1 MGRRWIISSANQ
13 APLDRV
19 LALINQNGDR
29 AQGRLFIVRGEAGA
43 GTSAFASRLRA
54 LLDSRQARTLYVPR
68 MPFNSDFVFSSH
80 VLKSLGLPPSA
91 ALTSGR
97 RVERHYKAAM
107 QLRRY
112 EAVIC
117 EDAHD
122 FFHKHQPKV
131 QGIFDS
137 IQALTQPPYSHCVVL
152 CGLHDPLTAVG
163 HKATAMGIEVTFFD
177 LEAMSCDRSYLTFV
191 RDVIAANQGHRFPPY
206 LPEANAT
213 VSARTSPKTVNNPET
228 PEIPETPETPETHE
242 RLVAS
247 ESAPLA
253 ADTKLNE
260 LPILSSS
267 ESALAAEQ
275 AVLGAASF
283 MALKQSP
290 LTAQGINV
298 QMLHEHTKGL
308 IGNTVSVLKGLLV
321 AVEIAEQATAG
332 DKVRRDVGMET
343 ALTEAVIGGNGSPLK
358 VDISA
363 LPTMDDHDGEGTPY
377 PTATSGGLQLLL
389 PIGPPVVHQMEI
401 QLELALDMPLNVHT
415 GPKAS
420 IIAKGEMN
428 SAMQQSFT
436 RSIRPLE
443 PAKSIVTP
451 SVGDTSGS
459 PETHAWEAAAI
470 RTSTM
475 SAACNKTT
483 QGSIHKKRKLFQN
496 LLAPIYD
503 ETLGSWLDRNAN
515 TGQASMIHQGFLDWC
530 MGLLRLENES
540 SKLSAGE
547 GAYEAPWARPSALDE
562 QDGQTRPWDPNA
574 LLGTSRSRTMGMTIK
589 ELEYDD
595 LYRSESF
602 LNVFP
607 RPLAVHLAE
616 RFTLPANATA
626 QHDNRRY
633 CAQCL
638 ADDVMGMK
646 APALRRSW
654 RDRGAAV
661 CTEHRQPVLL
671 QQLEKGHL
679 SKPAG
684 AWQAYIQQT
693 LNGHFDHGVGLV
705 SRHSSGY
712 QSASNETRVC
722 RAVRRI
728 QDWVANSPA
737 TPSVQH
743 PSKYC
748 LYFILGFFLYQP
760 NLVSD
765 GGVARWFFKGMRG
778 DKLDTPRYCKPTVS
792 QMVKNIETAAP
803 RSLAVGYLLLG
814 TAFNLLAESEMD
826 LLRRELHFTEALFPK
841 NRDELKLMA
850 LCFQRY
856 HLTAV
861 WGSAVAS
868 LPAGDLLHLEWL
880 FNKS

>member
-1 MGRRWIISSANQ
+1 MGRRWIGSSANQ
-13 APLDRV
+13 ASLDRV
-19 LALINQNGDR
+19 LALINQNGNR

-54 LLDSRQARTLYVPR
+54 LLDSRHARTLYVPR

-80 VLKSLGLPPSA
+80 VLKSLGLPPSV

-112 EAVIC
+112 GAVVC

-131 QGIFDS
+131 QGIYDS

-152 CGLHDPLTAVG
+152 CGLYDTLTAVG

-177 LEAMSCDRSYLTFV
+177 LEAMSCDLSYLTFV
-191 RDVIAANQGHRFPPY
+191 RDVIVANQGHRFPPY

-213 VSARTSPKTVNNPET
+213 ALARTSTKTVNNPET
-228 PEIPETPETPETHE
+228 PETPRMPETHE
-242 RLVAS
+242 RLDTPKS
-247 ESAPLA
+247 PSLA

-283 MALKQSP
+283 MALNQSP
-290 LTAQGINV
+290 LTAQGIDV
-298 QMLHEHTKGL
+298 RMLHEHTKGL
-308 IGNTVSVLKGLLV
+308 IGNTVSMLKGLLV
-321 AVEIAEQATAG
+321 DAEIAEQATAG
-332 DKVRRDVGMET
+332 DKVSRDVGMET
-343 ALTEAVIGGNGSPLK
+343 ALTEAVIGGNGSASK
-358 VDISA
+358 VDIPA
-363 LPTMDDHDGEGTPY
+363 LPSMDDHAGDGTLYPAETP
-377 PTATSGGLQLLL
+377 GGLQLLL
-389 PIGPPVVHQMEI
+389 PIGPPAVHQMEI

-420 IIAKGEMN
+420 IIAQGEMN
-428 SAMQQSFT
+428 SAIQQSST
-436 RSIRPLE
+436 RSIRQLK

-470 RTSTM
+470 RTTRM
-475 SAACNKTT
+475 SAACNKTP
-483 QGSIHKKRKLFQN
+483 QGSIYKKRKLFQD
-496 LLAPIYD
+496 LLTPIYD

-515 TGQASMIHQGFLDWC
+515 AGQASMIHQGFLDWC

-547 GAYEAPWARPSALDE
+547 GAYEAPWVRPTALDE

-574 LLGTSRSRTMGMTIK
+574 LLGTSRLRAIGVTVK

-616 RFTLPANATA
+616 RFTLPVNATA

-638 ADDVMGMK
+638 AGDVMGMK
-646 APALRRSW
+646 APALRRAW

-684 AWQAYIQQT
+684 AWQAFIQQT

-737 TPSVQH
+737 IPSVQH

-778 DKLDTPRYCKPTVS
+778 DRLDTPRYCKPTVS
-792 QMVKNIETAAP
+792 QMIKNIETAAP

-814 TAFNLLAESEMD
+814 TSFNLLAESETD

-841 NRDELKLMA
+841 NRHELKLMA

-861 WGSAVAS
+861 WESAVAS
-868 LPAGDLLHLEWL
+868 LPAGDLIHLEWL
-880 FNKS
+880 FDKS

>member
-1 MGRRWIISSANQ
+1 MGRRWIGSSANQ
-13 APLDRV
+13 ASLDRV
-19 LALINQNGDR
+19 LALINQNGNR

-80 VLKSLGLPPSA
+80 VLKSLGLPPSV

-97 RVERHYKAAM
+97 RVERHYKTAM

-112 EAVIC
+112 EAVVC

-131 QGIFDS
+131 QGIYDS

-152 CGLHDPLTAVG
+152 CGLYDTLTVVG

-177 LEAMSCDRSYLTFV
+177 LEAMSCDLSYLTFV
-191 RDVIAANQGHRFPPY
+191 RDVIVANQGHRFPPY

-213 VSARTSPKTVNNPET
+213 ALARTSPKTVNNPEI
-228 PEIPETPETPETHE
+228 PEIPETPETRE
-242 RLVAS
+242 RLDAPK
-247 ESAPLA
+247 SATLA
-253 ADTKLNE
+253 ADTKLTE
-260 LPILSSS
+260 LPILSSK
-267 ESALAAEQ
+267 SALAAVQ

-290 LTAQGINV
+290 LTAQGIDV
-298 QMLHEHTKGL
+298 RMLHEHTKGL
-308 IGNTVSVLKGLLV
+308 IGNTVSVLKGLL
-321 AVEIAEQATAG
+321 ADVEIAEQATVG
-332 DKVRRDVGMET
+332 VKVRRDVGTES
-343 ALTEAVIGGNGSPLK
+343 ALTEAGIGANTPAFK
-358 VDISA
+358 VDVSA
-363 LPTMDDHDGEGTPY
+363 LPAMGDHDGDGVPYLSETP
-377 PTATSGGLQLLL
+377 GGLQLLL
-389 PIGPPVVHQMEI
+389 PIGPPMVHQMEI
-401 QLELALDMPLNVHT
+401 QLELALDMSLNVQT

-420 IIAKGEMN
+420 VIPQSEMY
-428 SAMQQSFT
+428 SAMQQRLTS
-436 RSIRPLE
+436 SIRQLE
-443 PAKSIVTP
+443 PPKTIITP

-459 PETHAWEAAAI
+459 LETHAWEAA
-470 RTSTM
+470 TSRASRI
-475 SAACNKTT
+475 SAACNKTP
-483 QGSIHKKRKLFQN
+483 QGSMYKKRKLFQDF
-496 LLAPIYD
+496 LTPLYD
-503 ETLGSWLDRNAN
+503 ETLGSWLDRNTNA
-515 TGQASMIHQGFLDWC
+515 GQASMIHQGFLDWC

-547 GAYEAPWARPSALDE
+547 GAYEAPWARPTALDE

-574 LLGTSRSRTMGMTIK
+574 LLGTSRSRAPGMTIK
-589 ELEYDD
+589 EMEYDD

-616 RFTLPANATA
+616 RFTLPVNATA

-646 APALRRSW
+646 APALRRAW

-705 SRHSSGY
+705 CRHGSGY
-712 QSASNETRVC
+712 QPASNETRVC

-737 TPSVQH
+737 IPSVQH

-778 DKLDTPRYCKPTVS
+778 DKLNTPRYCRPTVS
-792 QMVKNIETAAP
+792 QMIKNIETAAP

-841 NRDELKLMA
+841 NRHELKLMA

-861 WGSAVAS
+861 WESAVAS

-880 FNKS
+880 FNNS

>member
-1 MGRRWIISSANQ
+1 MGRRWIGSSANQ
-13 APLDRV
+13 ASLDRV
-19 LALINQNGDR
+19 LALINQNGNR

-54 LLDSRQARTLYVPR
+54 LLDSRHARTLYVPR

-80 VLKSLGLPPSA
+80 VLKSLGLPPSV

-112 EAVIC
+112 GAVVC

-131 QGIFDS
+131 QGIYDS

-152 CGLHDPLTAVG
+152 CGLYDTLTAVG

-177 LEAMSCDRSYLTFV
+177 LEAMSCDLSYLTFV
-191 RDVIAANQGHRFPPY
+191 RDVIVANQGHRFPPY

-213 VSARTSPKTVNNPET
+213 ALARTSTKTVNNPET
-228 PEIPETPETPETHE
+228 PETPRMPETHE
-242 RLVAS
+242 RLDTPKS
-247 ESAPLA
+247 PSLA

-283 MALKQSP
+283 MALNQSP
-290 LTAQGINV
+290 LTAQGIDV
-298 QMLHEHTKGL
+298 RMLHEHTKGL
-308 IGNTVSVLKGLLV
+308 IGNTVSMLKGLLV
-321 AVEIAEQATAG
+321 DAEIAEQATAG
-332 DKVRRDVGMET
+332 DKVSRDVGMET
-343 ALTEAVIGGNGSPLK
+343 ALTEAVIGGNGSASK
-358 VDISA
+358 VDIPA
-363 LPTMDDHDGEGTPY
+363 LPSMDDHAGDGTLYPAETP
-377 PTATSGGLQLLL
+377 GGLQLLL
-389 PIGPPVVHQMEI
+389 PIGPPAVHQMEI

-420 IIAKGEMN
+420 IIAQGEMN
-428 SAMQQSFT
+428 SAIQQSFT
-436 RSIRPLE
+436 RSIRQLK

-470 RTSTM
+470 RTTRM
-475 SAACNKTT
+475 SAACNKTP
-483 QGSIHKKRKLFQN
+483 QGSIYKKRKLFQD
-496 LLAPIYD
+496 LLTPIYD

-515 TGQASMIHQGFLDWC
+515 AGQASMIHQGFLDWC

-547 GAYEAPWARPSALDE
+547 GAYEAPWVRPTALDE

-574 LLGTSRSRTMGMTIK
+574 FLGTSRLRAIGVTVK

-616 RFTLPANATA
+616 RFTLPVNATA

-638 ADDVMGMK
+638 AGDVMGMK
-646 APALRRSW
+646 APALRRAW

-684 AWQAYIQQT
+684 AWQAFIQQT

-737 TPSVQH
+737 IPSVQH

-778 DKLDTPRYCKPTVS
+778 DRLDTPRYCKPTVS
-792 QMVKNIETAAP
+792 QMIKNIETAAP

-814 TAFNLLAESEMD
+814 TSFNLLAESETD

-841 NRDELKLMA
+841 NRHELKLMA

-861 WGSAVAS
+861 WESAVAS
-868 LPAGDLLHLEWL
+868 LPAGDLIHLEWL
-880 FNKS
+880 FDKS